1 MSFIILNEL
10 FITKRKI
17 TMLLSASGNARRRG
31 AIIRRTNSGFK
42 IKYNSKGLTNAETG
56 KLQGGGKF
64 LTHNQ
69 VYRQIRLAEGLNP
82 G

>member
-1 MSFIILNEL
+1 
-10 FITKRKI
+10 
-17 TMLLSASGNARRRG
+17 MLLSASNSALRRG
-31 AIIRRTNSGFK
+31 ATRRTYSGIK
-42 IKYNSKGLTNAETG
+42 IKYSSKGLTNAETG

-69 VYRQIRLAEGLNP
+69 VYRQIRLAEGLSA

>member
-1 MSFIILNEL
+1 
-10 FITKRKI
+10 
-17 TMLLSASGNARRRG
+17 MLLSASGSALRRG
-31 AIIRRTNSGFK
+31 AIRRINSGIK